1 MLEKWKLYKIII
13 YNKEL
18 TAADKVISFALLDHM
33 GSTGKIFPSNK
44 RIQIMTG
51 YSDRQINRST
61 KKLHDLDLIHKEK
74 QKGKNF
80 YTPNFHII
88 NKKYDKPV
96 LQTMTPPSPPTQLII
111 SNNKKKLTSILRN
124 LTKRSNPNYRAVVN
138 NGLSYQENRHNKI
151 IKQVQKKLSQH
162 QFTQWMMVYEEETT
176 RENALNYATEVLE
189 CK

>member
-13 YNKEL
+13 FKKEL
-18 TAADKVISFALLDHM
+18 TDADKMVCFALLDHQ

-44 RIQIMTG
+44 RLQLMTG
-51 YSDRQINRST
+51 LSDRQINRST

-74 QKGKNF
+74 TKGKNF

-88 NKKYDKPV
+88 DKKYDRAV
-96 LQTMTPPSPPTQLII
+96 LKTMTPPSPPTKLTI
-111 SNNKKKLTSILRN
+111 SNNKNKLTSLIKN

-151 IKQVQKKLSQH
+151 IKQVQQKLSQH

-176 RENALNYATEVLE
+176 RDNAMRYATEVLG